1 MQESESEENGIF
13 FLRLYF
19 SGFSFSRLRS
29 LSLRLLFWSI
39 QFMCRI
45 DKNTQCAVFI
55 FRQCGFLSLSLSPFI
70 RFIFIFISFIHI
82 YTAPI
87 YVCGVS
93 VFVTRGLR
101 SRSRLS
107 LGYIIC
113 STDTWNCLANVLS
126 EKSRRRLY
134 KIQQIYVHSKQY
146 IFRMPDRHQHVI
158 LLSLSF
164 FHFHFCVH

>member
-1 MQESESEENGIF
+1 MRRIYISAVWLFF
-13 FLRLYF
+13 FLAFSVHSVHFHFHLLY
-19 SGFSFSRLRS
+19 SY
-29 LSLRLLFWSI
+29 
-39 QFMCRI
+39 
-45 DKNTQCAVFI
+45 
-55 FRQCGFLSLSLSPFI
+55 
-70 RFIFIFISFIHI
+70 I

-134 KIQQIYVHSKQY
+134 KIQQIYLHSKQY

-158 LLSLSF
+158 LLSLFFFTSISVSINVLSLPHQIQSKSF
-164 FHFHFCVH
+164 WIFRRRNKIVQSPEIVSSKKAWTM